1 MYTDGKLRI
10 LQGEITAEDIKAMP
24 RLMEGFNVGDS
35 VAIIHDD
42 DLRDLLD
49 DYYELIIGYKGLVEE
64 LTALKRSI
72 GML

>member
-10 LQGEITAEDIKAMP
+10 LQGEITEKDIKAMP
-24 RLMEGFNVGDS
+24 RLMEGFKVGDS

-49 DYYELIIGYKGLVEE
+49 DYYQLIISYKELVEE
-64 LTALKRSI
+64 LTAIKRSI
-72 GML
+72 GLL